1 MNFRPYFQQK
11 LKVPPKFGYNTQNN
25 FYGFGM
31 KGLIKKNRDITPFR
45 KYNKTKKKNPTN
57 NIYKNSKD
65 SMKNLKIEGELI
77 TSSKFGMKRPKS
89 PINNIGKKSISKKS
103 PNNNKNMNMSQLHF
117 NYSIKPSRNIFK
129 QFSKGKTQNN
139 YYSPIS
145 RNNKIKINRAVTP
158 NNELLKTKNY
168 KNNKFKFNRSTTPMP
183 KSNFSLKNSRIIF
196 KNDKI
201 FNSKNIGSKS
211 PLLGYKNKSFV
222 SPNSRPRKMNL
233 KEGLNMHYNNYFK
246 SKNIFAKF
254 SAPKNK
260 RKVIT
265 INMNLNQNF
274 LSASSKIYNDDTNNK
289 TTSRTAPL
297 SEQTNYLNNNSINDL
312 HNNNYS
318 NNDINNILNN
328 NSNKNSNYI
337 INDVNNKNLSDKN
350 IIINKDKNIK
360 TNFIIDNCNNSNSFS
375 IINKIYKFNNI
386 SKIESNSSLIIKGIP
401 KVKENNEIIIVD
413 DDKTQKEVE
422 NKVNSNSPKQVRKK
436 IMCMHEFSKTGY
448 AGEDEKKVN
457 QDNYFVFHNFV
468 NNINYIFMA
477 VCDGHGAV
485 GQEISSFLK
494 ENLPIDL
501 NHALRKGKKDILK
514 DDISDIITNI
524 FIQENN
530 KLISNE
536 MINSVLSGSTC
547 VSAIYTPIKLI
558 TANVGD
564 SRIILGKYFHNL
576 NKWLSVDLTRD
587 HKPSLPEEEKRI
599 LEKGGR
605 IEPMKD
611 EDNTFIGPPRVWLKE
626 QDYPGLAMS
635 RSFGD
640 RLAHSV
646 GVSEVPEIK
655 EYFFSKEDKF
665 FVVASDGLFEFISS
679 QNIVEVIKD
688 YYLNGDIVGCCEYLY
703 KLSRIK
709 WMKEEEVVDDITM
722 ILVFLED
729 E

>member
-1 MNFRPYFQQK
+1 MNFKPYFQQK
-11 LKVPPKFGYNTQNN
+11 LKIPPKFGYNSQNN
-25 FYGFGM
+25 FYSFG
-31 KGLIKKNRDITPFR
+31 KYGLNKKNRDITPFR
-45 KYNKTKKKNPTN
+45 KYNKVKKKNQTN
-57 NIYKNSKD
+57 NVSKNNIG
-65 SMKNLKIEGELI
+65 SMKNINIEGEII
-77 TSSKFGMKRPKS
+77 TSSKLGMKRPKT
-89 PINNIGKKSISKKS
+89 PINNIEKKSISKKS
-103 PNNNKNMNMSQLHF
+103 PNNNKKINQLHL
-117 NYSIKPSRNIFK
+117 NYSVKSNNNIFK
-129 QFSKGKTQNN
+129 QISKGSSLNN

-145 RNNKIKINRAVTP
+145 RNHKAKINRSITP
-158 NNELLKTKNY
+158 NNELLKVKSYNKN
-168 KNNKFKFNRSTTPMP
+168 KNNRSITPMP
-183 KSNFSLKNSRIIF
+183 KSLKNSRILF

-201 FNSKNIGSKS
+201 YNSKNIGSKS
-211 PLLGYKNKSFV
+211 PLLRLKNKSFV
-222 SPNSRPRKMNL
+222 SPNSRPQKVNL
-233 KEGLNMHYNNYFK
+233 KEGLNKHYNNYFK

-265 INMNLNQNF
+265 INMNINQNF
-274 LSASSKIYNDDTNNK
+274 LSSSSKINNDDNK

-297 SEQTNYLNNNSINDL
+297 SEQTNNINNISNNDL
-312 HNNNYS
+312 HNNNFS
-318 NNDINNILNN
+318 NNEINNIQNN
-328 NSNKNSNYI
+328 NSNKNSNNI
-337 INDVNNKNLSDKN
+337 INDFNNKNLSDN
-350 IIINKDKNIK
+350 NTNINKERKIN
-360 TNFIIDNCNNSNSFS
+360 TNYIIDNCNNSNSFS
-375 IINKIYKFNNI
+375 IINKNNKFNNV
-386 SKIESNSSLIIKGIP
+386 SKIESSSSLIIKAIP
-401 KVKENNEIIIVD
+401 KSKSINEITFAD

-422 NKVNSNSPKQVRKK
+422 SENKVNNNSTKQVRKK
-436 IMCMHEFSKTGY
+436 IICMHEFSKTGY
-448 AGEDEKKVN
+448 AGEDEKKIN

-468 NNINYIFMA
+468 NNLNYIFMA

-501 NHALRKGKKDILK
+501 NHALRSGKKDILN
-514 DDISDIITNI
+514 DDISDIITKI

-564 SRIILGKYFHNL
+564 SRIILGKYYQNL
-576 NKWLSVDLTRD
+576 NKWLSIDLTRD

-655 EYFFSKEDKF
+655 DYFFSKEDKF

-679 QNIVEVIKD
+679 QTIVEVIKD

-703 KLSRIK
+703 KLSRNK

>member
-1 MNFRPYFQQK
+1 MNWN
-11 LKVPPKFGYNTQNN
+11 LIQNN
-25 FYGFGM
+25 FYSFGM
-31 KGLIKKNRDITPFR
+31 NGLNKKNRDITPFR
-45 KYNKTKKKNPTN
+45 KYNKIKKKNQAN
-57 NIYKNSKD
+57 NVFKNNNS
-65 SMKNLKIEGELI
+65 SNKNIKIEGELI
-77 TSSKFGMKRPKS
+77 TSSKLGMKRPKT
-89 PINNIGKKSISKKS
+89 PISNIEKKSVSKKS
-103 PNNNKNMNMSQLHF
+103 PNNKNMNLLHL
-117 NYSIKPSRNIFK
+117 NYTSKSNNNIFK
-129 QFSKGKTQNN
+129 QLSKGKSINNN
-139 YYSPIS
+139 YHSPIS
-145 RNNKIKINRAVTP
+145 RNHKIKIDRSKTP
-158 NNELLKTKNY
+158 TNESLKIKNSNNN
-168 KNNKFKFNRSTTPMP
+168 NNKLNRSTTPMP
-183 KSNFSLKNSRIIF
+183 KSKISLKNSRIIF

-201 FNSKNIGSKS
+201 FNSKNIGQKS
-211 PLLGYKNKSFV
+211 PLLGLKNRNLLLSK
-222 SPNSRPRKMNL
+222 SRPQKMNL

-265 INMNLNQNF
+265 INMNINQNF
-274 LSASSKIYNDDTNNK
+274 LSTSSKINNDDTNNK

-297 SEQTNYLNNNSINDL
+297 SDQTNYINNNNTNNDL
-312 HNNNYS
+312 HNNNNS
-318 NNDINNILNN
+318 SNDINNITNS
-328 NSNKNSNYI
+328 NSNKNINYN
-337 INDVNNKNLSDKN
+337 INDINNKNISDN
-350 IIINKDKNIK
+350 NTNSIKDKNK
-360 TNFIIDNCNNSNSFS
+360 NTNYIIDNCNNSNSFS
-375 IINKIYKFNNI
+375 IINKINKFNNI
-386 SKIESNSSLIIKGIP
+386 SKIESNSSLIIKAIP
-401 KVKENNEIIIVD
+401 KAEVIIVD
-413 DDKTQKEVE
+413 DDKMQKKEE
-422 NKVNSNSPKQVRKK
+422 NKVNINSPKQVRKK
-436 IMCMHEFSKTGY
+436 IICMHEFSKTGY
-448 AGEDEKKVN
+448 AGEDEKKIN

-468 NNINYIFMA
+468 NNLNYIFMA

-501 NHALRKGKKDILK
+501 NHALRNGKKDILN

-564 SRIILGKYFHNL
+564 SRIIIGKYFQNL

-655 EYFFSKEDKF
+655 DYFFAKEDKF
-665 FVVASDGLFEFISS
+665 FVVASDGLFEFVSS
-679 QNIVEVIKD
+679 QKIVEVIKD
-688 YYLNGDIVGCCEYLY
+688 YYINGDIVGCCEYLY
-703 KLSRIK
+703 KLSRNK